1 MSDSAPGTGN
11 DRFTQHPQALQ
22 ELQMQLQASR
32 APRERAALV
41 GRLLSIVG
49 DLGRRQNA
57 LPTQGVENALKS
69 LTGEDLE
76 AWLAS
81 TDLSKVKSE
90 LNRATESAFEASLAD
105 NAAERAE
112 YAAWALE
119 ALSLRD
125 GVESSLTALERWE
138 ALGNSLG
145 GEGKRARERLMA
157 ELATLDGQK
166 PAAIRRLIAV
176 NRERRA
182 ELSRLDADQRERA
195 WWYSARAECDGLVE
209 LFQNGSMSV
218 KAASHCLD
226 CRRDAERAKLAE
238 APPEAHVTADELW
251 ELDLGQLPASR
262 RRWIEKHA
270 RGCVECG
277 MALRA
282 LVDEDESFRPAAQ
295 PEPMVAPS
303 SREAAPELVEARSE
317 FKVLLFRDPRR
328 ARLVVEPMKSFRI
341 AAARIDAPWAGSP
354 SPIRAGSG
362 GVEFELGPSKAL
374 RGQRVSLTVDLVGG
388 AQLDLEIEL

>member
-1 MSDSAPGTGN
+1 
-11 DRFTQHPQALQ
+11 
-22 ELQMQLQASR
+22 MQLQASR